1 MYRHKIFTIH
11 ISDKVLVNRNYLKS
25 LQLNKKTKTP
35 TNMTQDLK
43 RHFIIEDTSSV
54 QSLSHDDSLRP
65 HEPQHAKPPC
75 PSPAPGTSS
84 NSCPLSHW
92 CHEPSHP
99 LLSPSPP
106 AFNLSQ
112 HQGLFKW
119 VSSSHQVAK
128 ELEFQFQHQS
138 FQWIFRT
145 DFL

>member
-1 MYRHKIFTIH
+1 MKDTLKKIKNAKHRMGKIFTIH

-75 PSPAPGTSS
+75 PSPAPGVHP
-84 NSCPLSHW
+84 NLCPLS
-92 CHEPSHP
+92 
-99 LLSPSPP
+99 
-106 AFNLSQ
+106 Q
-112 HQGLFKW
+112 
-119 VSSSHQVAK
+119 
-128 ELEFQFQHQS
+128 
-138 FQWIFRT
+138 
-145 DFL
+145 